1 MEEEAR
7 AAGTTLGVIK
17 IHEISGKGIEEDP
30 FARREKEV
38 EGKVEIKRGAER
50 IEELQR
56 LSDRQWNDP
65 YEHNRKIRRV
75 FRVS

>member
-1 MEEEAR
+1 MMEEEAR
-7 AAGTTLGVIK
+7 AAGTLGVIK
-17 IHEISGKGIEEDP
+17 IHEVTGKGIEEDP
-30 FARREKEV
+30 FARKEKEV
-38 EGKVEIKRGAER
+38 EGKVVIKRGAER